1 MLLCVIPRARCYWAK
16 RRLMA
21 LGKIWRFAIKREVHI
36 GKSLGFE
43 ACANWTKRIGGAAPD
58 NRLQLMKAHKSGEEP
73 KIWKPPTPQTPRTLL
88 PNWAHRGQTQVFLP
102 GFMRLEATLVYIFS
116 GVYSKAP
123 SKVR

>member
-1 MLLCVIPRARCYWAK
+1 
-16 RRLMA
+16 MA

-88 PNWAHRGQTQVFLP
+88 SSQAHKGQTQVFLP
-102 GFMRLEATLVYIFS
+102 GFMRLETTLVYTCS
-116 GVYSKAP
+116 GVYLQTAIG
-123 SKVR
+123 VRNLRIHQKH